1 MLKQTCKYLSLI
13 GLAFL
18 FLNLNTNAQRLKFK
32 DIFETIAAGDYN
44 PDIVLTQLKEYK
56 QKEPEEGNQY
66 YQLGRIYYERTA
78 RFDILK
84 QNNGAL
90 QVADSAIHYLSL
102 AKKLIDEKEVK
113 KKDEYYREFAK
124 NPADPK
130 SEVTIKMVYTKIDL
144 YINKM
149 NEFKK
154 NISKIY
160 SDFNATVDNYN
171 IANTLFTEVYGQF
184 STYKEMSLLA
194 KEDFL
199 KNLDLMKF
207 HFDEGISYF
216 EQYKADI
223 KAYPIEGYKQDYK
236 LADINNYRLH
246 GITKA
251 NFLQNDITLW
261 NYGKWH
267 TDINQ
272 YLEGEVKPFR
282 QAIIENEKALNEKL
296 ASMSKTTV
304 PDEEEYRI
312 ASDILMLIRKYDP
325 ASFLVDIFEYK
336 QARVNMMNS
345 EVLSLDP
352 IDFDKRA
359 SRYATTLY
367 YARSG
372 LQSLHHAEQNIADI
386 SLKRHESFL
395 NSYYKKGVPAF
406 ITEQRK
412 QVTPTLDYTWGEL
425 KNELVGRKE
434 VKGAAETFGTT
445 KDGNGQIPLFKRDPN
460 TYLAMEK
467 EFVTADI
474 YQDKNFVYASGYQY
488 VDSTRNAFVAFYR
501 GDSLKWM
508 MLPKVADTLQAEV
521 LAVTSVGQGGAC
533 LMYTYSKR
541 DKS

>member
-1 MLKQTCKYLSLI
+1 MFIQTIKYLTVI

-18 FLNLNTNAQRLKFK
+18 FINQKSSAQRLKFK

-66 YQLGRIYYERTA
+66 YQLGRIYYERTV

-90 QVADSAIHYLSL
+90 QVADSAIHYLTI

-130 SEVTIKMVYTKIDL
+130 SEVTLKMVYTKIDL
-144 YINKM
+144 YINNM
-149 NEFKK
+149 NKFKT

-160 SDFNATVDNYN
+160 SDFNAAVDNYN
-171 IANTLFTEVYGQF
+171 MANILFTEVYSQF

-199 KNLDLMKF
+199 KKMDLMKF

-216 EQYKADI
+216 EQYLADI
-223 KAYPIEGYKQDYK
+223 KAYPIEGYKQEYT

-267 TDINQ
+267 GDINQ
-272 YLEGEVKPFR
+272 YLDGEVKPFR
-282 QAIIENEKALNEKL
+282 KAIIDNEKALNEKL
-296 ASMSKTTV
+296 TSMSKTTI

-312 ASDILMLIRKYDP
+312 TSDILMLIRKYDP

-336 QARVNMMNS
+336 QARINMLNS

-372 LQSLHHAEQNIADI
+372 LQSLLHAEQNIADI

-395 NSYYKKGVPAF
+395 NSYYKNGIPTF
-406 ITEQRK
+406 ISEQRK
-412 QVTPTLDYTWGEL
+412 
-425 KNELVGRKE
+425 LV
-434 VKGAAETFGTT
+434 
-445 KDGNGQIPLFKRDPN
+445 
-460 TYLAMEK
+460 
-467 EFVTADI
+467 
-474 YQDKNFVYASGYQY
+474 
-488 VDSTRNAFVAFYR
+488 
-501 GDSLKWM
+501 
-508 MLPKVADTLQAEV
+508 
-521 LAVTSVGQGGAC
+521 
-533 LMYTYSKR
+533 
-541 DKS
+541 